1 MTIKITSDSTCDLSK
16 ELLERYDISLAPLY
30 IIKNGKV
37 YKDGVDITPGEI
49 FDYVGKTGDFCTTSA
64 VSTFDYIQ
72 FFERHAPKYDAVI
85 HITIGSGFS
94 LCNSNANAAAK
105 IFENVH
111 VVDSKN
117 LSAGQG
123 HVVVEAAR
131 LAAEGAAPEAIL
143 RELERIVD
151 RVETSFLLDQL
162 DYIYKGGRCSLAA
175 ALGANILHLRTCVE
189 VSGGM
194 MQVTKK
200 YRGAFENAIYSYV
213 HDKLQGRG
221 DIDPRRI
228 FVTHTAV
235 SRKAVETAIA
245 AIGRAAD
252 FKEVIETQAG
262 CTVSCHCGP
271 GTLGVLF
278 LRK

>member
-16 ELLERYDISLAPLY
+16 ELLEKYDISLVPLY

-37 YKDGVDITPGEI
+37 YKDGVDINPGDI
-49 FDYVGKTGDFCTTSA
+49 FDYVGKTGDYCTTA
-64 VSTFDYIQ
+64 PVTTFDYIQ
-72 FFERHAPKYDAVI
+72 FFERYAPKYDAVI
-85 HITIGSGFS
+85 HITLGSGFS
-94 LCNSNANAAAK
+94 LCNANANAAAK
-105 IFENVH
+105 VFGNVF
-111 VVDSKN
+111 VIDSKN
-117 LSAGQG
+117 LSSGQG

-131 LAAEGAAPEAIL
+131 LAAEGMAPDAIRRTL
-143 RELERIVD
+143 DDVAD
-151 RVETSFLLDQL
+151 RVETSFLIDRL
-162 DYIYKGGRCSLAA
+162 DYIYMGGRCSLAA

-213 HDKLQGRG
+213 RDKLQGRN

-235 SRKAVETAIA
+235 SPKAVKTAIA
-245 AIGRAAD
+245 AIGRAAG
-252 FKEVIETQAG
+252 FREVIETHAG
-262 CTVSCHCGP
+262 CTISCHCGP

-278 LRK
+278 VRK

>member
-1 MTIKITSDSTCDLSK
+1 M
-16 ELLERYDISLAPLY
+16 
-30 IIKNGKV
+30 
-37 YKDGVDITPGEI
+37 
-49 FDYVGKTGDFCTTSA
+49 
-64 VSTFDYIQ
+64 STFDYIQ
-72 FFERHAPKYDAVI
+72 FFERYASKCDALI
-85 HITIGSGFS
+85 HITLGSGFS
-94 LCNSNANAAAK
+94 LCNANANAAAK
-105 IFENVH
+105 VFKNVH
-111 VVDSKN
+111 VIDSKN
-117 LSAGQG
+117 LSSGQG

-131 LAAEGAAPEAIL
+131 LAAEGAAPDAIC
-143 RELERIVD
+143 RELEYVVS
-151 RVETSFLLDQL
+151 RVETSFLLDRL

-213 HDKLQGRG
+213 RDKLQGRG
-221 DIDPRRI
+221 DIDPQRI

-235 SRKAVETAIA
+235 PRKSVETALA
-245 AIGRAAD
+245 AIGRTAY
-252 FKEVIETQAG
+252 FKEIIETQAG
-262 CTVSCHCGP
+262 CTISCHCGP